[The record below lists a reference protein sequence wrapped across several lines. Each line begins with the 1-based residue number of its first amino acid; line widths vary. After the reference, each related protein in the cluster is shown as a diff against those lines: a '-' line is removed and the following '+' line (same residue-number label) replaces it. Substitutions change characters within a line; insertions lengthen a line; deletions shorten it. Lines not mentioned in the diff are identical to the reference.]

1 MSFCA
6 NCGAPYESPS
16 GVCPSCYR
24 DQRLPEEVMTAGL
37 ERFRRSPPPA
47 GEPAFGYPGERGAL
61 YLSLALCL
69 VILALL
75 GALTVGLFLLAVAAN
90 LLYLILTHLTIK
102 SQMIQASENSFE
114 RVHRL
119 AKVAAYRLGAP
130 LPPVYITE
138 APTFNAYTA
147 GFFRYGFAVIHSA
160 MVRDFKPDELLFVIG
175 HEFGHIKRYHTTW
188 LNLMHPA
195 QGTGARFF
203 VAPLM
208 RLVFNVW
215 SVKSEYTADQAG
227 LIACRSH
234 RAAVTAMLKLAGGA
248 EVEKEVDVRR
258 VEELASE
265 DPGVSVAFLEYL
277 GTHPFVR
284 NRIRQLL
291 SFAASADYDQATR

>member
-1 MSFCA
+1 
-6 NCGAPYESPS
+6 
-16 GVCPSCYR
+16 
-24 DQRLPEEVMTAGL
+24 MTAGL